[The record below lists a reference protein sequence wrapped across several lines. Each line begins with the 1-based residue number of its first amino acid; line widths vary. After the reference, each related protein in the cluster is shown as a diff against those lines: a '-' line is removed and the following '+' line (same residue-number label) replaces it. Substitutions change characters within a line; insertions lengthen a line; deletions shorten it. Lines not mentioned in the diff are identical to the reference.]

1 MTRDESKVGFQDCTY
16 KFPRRTSQPEPEDGD
31 KAYLDA
37 ALLQSGGK
45 QPKFKSYDKNKKS
58 GGVMGMIEDVIHDA
72 QQLEAGAS
80 SGEAAAEWI
89 IFFEYL
95 ILKFIKLYYFNFK
108 FQWRI

>member
-1 MTRDESKVGFQDCTY
+1 
-16 KFPRRTSQPEPEDGD
+16 
-31 KAYLDA
+31 
-37 ALLQSGGK
+37 
-45 QPKFKSYDKNKKS
+45 
-58 GGVMGMIEDVIHDA
+58 MGMIEDVIHDA

-89 IFFEYL
+89 FFFEYL